1 MMSIFFAS
9 LSNELELFE
18 GEKKLVVNYSNDNP
32 IHAWH
37 CQKNTNECKC
47 VVERFNLR
55 SEINHVFKGKW
66 QSSEVHWLRERMRVA
81 LERISSVMTDLI
93 NMCVLDLVKV
103 LCVILHNVKDK
114 VIPSTELIMGI
125 FLLSSVNTS
134 NVYNRLLIAQGQT
147 NNDEEKFFAMLLA
160 IVSMNKSDK

>member
-1 MMSIFFAS
+1 
-9 LSNELELFE
+9 
-18 GEKKLVVNYSNDNP
+18 
-32 IHAWH
+32 
-37 CQKNTNECKC
+37 
-47 VVERFNLR
+47 
-55 SEINHVFKGKW
+55 
-66 QSSEVHWLRERMRVA
+66 
-81 LERISSVMTDLI
+81 MTDLI

-125 FLLSSVNTS
+125 FFVSSVNTS
-134 NVYNRLLIAQGQT
+134 NVYNRLLIAHGQT